1 MPASAPDPLE
11 DTLAIV
17 GVGLIGGSIAAA
29 ARRRGLARR
38 ILGVGRNRQRL
49 EQARTTGVI
58 DAIASEPAEV
68 GSTALVIFCTPVD
81 QIARGA
87 TDWLTRLPPGC
98 LVTDAGSTK
107 HRLCDALSSWAD
119 RQPAFIGSH
128 PIAGGEKQGFEHA
141 DADLFADR
149 TCVITPL
156 AQHREED
163 IARVRRFWE
172 ALDMTVV
179 SLSPAEHDRALAATS
194 HVPHVVAAAL
204 AASLTDADRG
214 LTGTGFA
221 GTTRIASGDPE
232 LWTAILRENA
242 AEVADGLSLM
252 QQRLAVFE
260 QALRADYVAPLK
272 TMLQAA
278 KTKRDALDG

>member
-1 MPASAPDPLE
+1 MPATAPEPLE

-49 EQARTTGVI
+49 EQARTAGVI
-58 DAIASEPAEV
+58 DAVASDPAGV

-87 TDWLTRLPPGC
+87 GDWLPRLPPGC

-107 HRLCDALSSWAD
+107 HRLCDALAPWAG

-141 DADLFADR
+141 DPDLFVGR
-149 TCVITPL
+149 TCVITPQ
-156 AQHREED
+156 AQHREQD
-163 IARVRRFWE
+163 IVRVTRFWE
-172 ALDMTVV
+172 ALGMMVV
-179 SLSPAEHDRALAATS
+179 SLSPAEHDLALAATS

-214 LTGTGFA
+214 FTGTGFA
-221 GTTRIASGDPE
+221 TTTRIAAGDPE

-242 AEVADGLSLM
+242 AEVAGGLSRI
-252 QQRLAVFE
+252 QQRLAAFE
-260 QALRADYVAPLK
+260 QALRSDDASALK
-272 TMLQAA
+272 IMLQAA
-278 KTKRDALDG
+278 KTQRDALDG